1 MAPSTVSKH
10 PFYDIYMSF
19 GGHTS
24 TAENALTFRGVF
36 LYGYS
41 YFM

>member
-1 MAPSTVSKH
+1 MAPSTVSRH
-10 PFYDIYMSF
+10 PFYNIYMSF
-19 GGHTS
+19 GGLTS